1 MAKSTIIKDFA
12 GGKVSVEIA
21 LKQLKVLLAEFDKP
35 EMLKWVNAELQG
47 YDDTDVLPEYR
58 VVVGNLVGNFL
69 NYYTKCTHISIPL
82 KSDAPKE
89 LVEMCSQV
97 RLYDSL
103 SALRAL
109 TETDRE
115 FGRQI
120 NASLLPYVQ
129 QFSAISMTALLNAT
143 VEFSQTQVKNVF
155 SRVENAVL
163 DVLLLLEKEFGN
175 LDDLDIDLTSKSNDE
190 IQNIASNI
198 MILLYNDNSIA
209 IGDNNR
215 MKDTSISSAR

>member
-1 MAKSTIIKDFA
+1 M
-12 GGKVSVEIA
+12 SVEIA

-47 YDDTDVLPEYR
+47 YDDTDALPEYR
-58 VVVGNLVGNFL
+58 VIVGNLVGDFL

-120 NASLLPYVQ
+120 NALLLPCVQ

-198 MILLYNDNSIA
+198 MILLYNDNSIV

>member
-1 MAKSTIIKDFA
+1 M
-12 GGKVSVEIA
+12 SVEIA

-47 YDDTDVLPEYR
+47 YDDTDALPEYR
-58 VVVGNLVGNFL
+58 VIVGNLVGNFL

-198 MILLYNDNSIA
+198 MILLYNDNSIV